1 MRVAVVGH
9 VEWVEFMALDAL
21 PRPGDIVHGK
31 SVLAVAAGGGG
42 VAAVAIARF
51 GAESLFFTALGDDA
65 LGHRAAEDLRGRG
78 VHLFASFVPE
88 HQRRALTLIDAQ
100 HERTILLMGERH
112 VARGRDPLPWHEL
125 ATCDAVY
132 ITGGDAEAV
141 RHARAA
147 KVVVATSRIL
157 PLLREAGIQL
167 DALVGSDNDENELY
181 TDGDLE
187 PRPRLVVR
195 TNGGRG
201 GTFMVAGGVPEHYDP
216 VPTIVTGDTY
226 GAGDTFAAALTFALG
241 AGQPP
246 SEAVAFAAERAA
258 EVVTWTGPY
267 GAQSAAAHPIES
279 QQ

>member
-9 VEWVEFMALDAL
+9 VEWVEFMELDAI
-21 PRPGDIVHGK
+21 PRPGEIVQGK
-31 SVLAVAAGGGG
+31 SLLAVAAGGGG

-51 GAESLFFTALGDDA
+51 GAASLFFTALGDDA
-65 LGHRAAEDLRGRG
+65 LGHRCADDLRRRG
-78 VHLFASFVPE
+78 VHVLATFPTE
-88 HQRRALTLIDAQ
+88 PQRRALTIIDAQ

-112 VARGRDPLPWHEL
+112 VARGSDPLPWHEL
-125 ATCDAVY
+125 ASCDAVY

-157 PLLREAGIQL
+157 PLLREAGIQI
-167 DALVGSDNDENELY
+167 DALVGSDNDQHELY

-195 TNGGRG
+195 TDGGRG
-201 GTFMVAGGVPEHYDP
+201 GAFTVAGGVSERYEP
-216 VPTIVTGDTY
+216 VPTTVTGDTY

-246 SEAVAFAAERAA
+246 REAIAFAAERAA

-267 GAQSAAAHPIES
+267 GPTRT
-279 QQ
+279 

>member
-1 MRVAVVGH
+1 MRIAVVGH
-9 VEWVEFMALDAL
+9 VEWVEFMALDAI
-21 PRPGDIVHGK
+21 PRPGEIVQGK
-31 SVLAVAAGGGG
+31 SLLAVAAGGGG

-51 GAESLFFTALGDDA
+51 GAASLFFTALGDDA
-65 LGHRAAEDLRGRG
+65 LGHRCADDLRGRG
-78 VHLFASFVPE
+78 VHVLATFPTE
-88 HQRRALTLIDAQ
+88 PQRRALTIIDAQ

-112 VARGRDPLPWHEL
+112 VARGSDPLPWHEL

-157 PLLREAGIQL
+157 PLLREAAIQI
-167 DALVGSDNDENELY
+167 DALVGSDNDEHELY

-195 TNGGRG
+195 TDGGRG
-201 GTFMVAGGVPEHYDP
+201 GTFAVGGRIPERYEP
-216 VPTIVTGDTY
+216 VPTIVAGDTY

-241 AGQPP
+241 ARQPP
-246 SEAVAFAAERAA
+246 SDAIGFAAERAA
-258 EVVTWTGPY
+258 EVVAWTGPY
-267 GAQSAAAHPIES
+267 GPTRT
-279 QQ
+279 